1 QDITQDNKR
10 TEYSAKSYY
19 LLGKIFE
26 EEKRDYDRAWEQFDH
41 VGKEYPKS
49 VYTDSARTKKRDIL
63 RLQALHQVIEMAIT
77 GSEDDLVTVES
88 EEVERDT
95 LWNGDLDL
103 KTEITEEDSLQIDDQ
118 NGLVDETGDLEVEVD
133 RDKPGDLETPGIEER
148 VKPVENPELKTFK
161 KEELDK
167 NLLLLGELYLFR
179 FLLPDSAVLKYRY
192 LVNQLPQSKYA
203 AQALYSLGFIS
214 MEIHKDPAGADTS
227 FKMLVQ
233 NYPQSKFSNPA
244 RQHIDL
250 PLLNTKEDS
259 VKILFEEAEY
269 FLFERDDPWT
279 SFNKLNIIWQK
290 YPNSVLA
297 PKAIY
302 TMAWIGE
309 NRLDSLNLSFAL
321 YDTLIHQYPK
331 TEYAKKVKKKVDYVI
346 AEKQKAIDDKEK
358 RENENLQELNAKE
371 QEVQIKDKDKE
382 EIREKSERDEEESS
396 VRRIEKTEESDSIQ
410 ALPVGGIST
419 ITKQLAKTGT
429 LKKHPFSG

>member
-1 QDITQDNKR
+1 
-10 TEYSAKSYY
+10 
-19 LLGKIFE
+19 
-26 EEKRDYDRAWEQFDH
+26 
-41 VGKEYPKS
+41 
-49 VYTDSARTKKRDIL
+49 
-63 RLQALHQVIEMAIT
+63 MAIT

-88 EEVERDT
+88 EDVERDT

-192 LVNQLPQSKYA
+192 LVNQLPLSKYA

-331 TEYAKKVKKKVDYVI
+331 TEYAEKVKKKVDYVI

-358 RENENLQELNAKE
+358 RENENLQELDAKE

-382 EIREKSERDEEESS
+382 EIRKKLERDAEESS

-410 ALPVGGIST
+410 ALPVGGISA
-419 ITKQLAKTGT
+419 ITKQLAKDGT
-429 LKKHPFSG
+429 LKEHPFSGVVIVEVYVDAKGKVTKTEFEQSSNIKEVDQAVANIIRGIQFQPAKKGGKSVLSTTVLTIPIGVLD